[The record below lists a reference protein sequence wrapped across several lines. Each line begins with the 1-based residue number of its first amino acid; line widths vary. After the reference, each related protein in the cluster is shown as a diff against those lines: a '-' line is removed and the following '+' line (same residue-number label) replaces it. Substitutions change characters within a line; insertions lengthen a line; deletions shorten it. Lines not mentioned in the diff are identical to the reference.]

1 MAIPL
6 ALRGV
11 LGTRNFQLI
20 QTPSRTASS
29 EEGISEVTSKNA
41 CIRAVFC
48 TFLALDLQTALTS
61 LAPISLTEI
70 EGAELMSRL
79 DQKYL
84 IHRQWVPQLVG
95 AIRDDYRILEVDGA
109 RQTEYR
115 NRFIETASQSSLHEH
130 TRGRNIRFK
139 ARIRQYG
146 SNLRSFL
153 EVKEKTV
160 HGRTVKARIERDATA
175 GIERPLTPEESKFLS
190 SHYKYGDPELSEVT
204 CHFNRFTLV
213 SSDQAERI
221 TIDTDIVFRSGD
233 KEESLGELCIME
245 IKQERINRNSPL
257 LQALERFKFEYTP
270 LGRRTSMSKYVVGM
284 LLLNPNLPPRT
295 YRSVMKRVRRMREN
309 LH

>member
-1 MAIPL
+1 MAIAL

-11 LGTRNFQLI
+11 LDTRNFQLN
-20 QTPSRTASS
+20 QTPSGTASS
-29 EEGISEVTSKNA
+29 EEDISEVTGKKA

-48 TFLALDLQTALTS
+48 IFSALDLQTTLTS

-70 EGAELMSRL
+70 EEAELMNRL

-84 IHRQWVPQLVG
+84 IHREWVPQLVSV
-95 AIRDDYRILEVDGA
+95 IKDEYHILEVDGA

-115 NRFIETASQSSLHEH
+115 NRFIETASKSSLHEH

-175 GIERPLTPEESKFLS
+175 GIERPLSPEESKFLS
-190 SHYKYGDPELSEVT
+190 SHYKYEDPELSEVT

-213 SSDQAERI
+213 SNDQTERI

-233 KEESLGELCIME
+233 KEESLGEICIME

>member
-1 MAIPL
+1 MAITL
-6 ALRGV
+6 TLRGV
-11 LGTRNFQLI
+11 LGTRNFQPS
-20 QTPSRTASS
+20 QTPSGTASS
-29 EEGISEVTSKNA
+29 EEGISELTSKKA
-41 CIRAVFC
+41 CIRTVFC
-48 TFLALDLQTALTS
+48 TFPVLNLQTALTS

-84 IHRQWVPQLVG
+84 IHREWVPQLIG
-95 AIRDDYRILEVDGA
+95 AIKDEYRILEVDGA

-115 NRFIETASQSSLHEH
+115 NRFIETACQSSLHEH

-146 SNLRSFL
+146 SNMRSFL

-160 HGRTVKARIERDATA
+160 HGRTIKARIERDATA

-190 SHYKYGDPELSEVT
+190 SLYKYRDPELSEVT
-204 CHFNRFTLV
+204 CNFNRFTLV
-213 SSDQAERI
+213 SNDQAERI
-221 TIDTDIVFRSGD
+221 TVDTDIVFRSGD

-245 IKQERINRNSPL
+245 IKQERINRNSTL
-257 LQALERFKFEYTP
+257 LQALERFKFENTP

-295 YRSVMKRVRRMREN
+295 YRSVMKRLRRMREN

>member
-1 MAIPL
+1 MAITL
-6 ALRGV
+6 ALRCV
-11 LGTRNFQLI
+11 LGTRNFQPN
-20 QTPSRTASS
+20 QTPSGTASS
-29 EEGISEVTSKNA
+29 EEGVSEVTSKKA
-41 CIRAVFC
+41 CISTVFC
-48 TFLALDLQTALTS
+48 TFPVLNLQTALTS

-84 IHRQWVPQLVG
+84 IHREWVPQLVG
-95 AIRDDYRILEVDGA
+95 AIKDEYRILEVDGA

-160 HGRTVKARIERDATA
+160 HGRTIKARIERDATA
-175 GIERPLTPEESKFLS
+175 GIERPLTPEESKFLI
-190 SHYKYGDPELSEVT
+190 SHYKYGDPKLSEVT
-204 CHFNRFTLV
+204 CNFNRFTLV
-213 SSDQAERI
+213 SNDQAERI
-221 TIDTDIVFRSGD
+221 TVDTDVVFRSGK

-295 YRSVMKRVRRMREN
+295 YRSVMKRLRRMREN

>member
-1 MAIPL
+1 L
-6 ALRGV
+6 NL
-11 LGTRNFQLI
+11 
-20 QTPSRTASS
+20 
-29 EEGISEVTSKNA
+29 E
-41 CIRAVFC
+41 
-48 TFLALDLQTALTS
+48 TALTS
-61 LAPISLTEI
+61 LAPISLSEI

-84 IHRQWVPQLVG
+84 IHRDWVPQLVD
-95 AIRDDYRILEVDGA
+95 AVKDAYHILEVDGA

-115 NRFIETASQSSLHEH
+115 NRFIDTASQRSLHEH

-160 HGRTVKARIERDATA
+160 HGRTVKARIERETA
-175 GIERPLTPEESKFLS
+175 SGIEHELTPEEAQFLS

-204 CHFNRFTLV
+204 CHFHRFTLV
-213 SSDQAERI
+213 SNDQAERI
-221 TIDTDIVFRSGD
+221 TIDSDIVFSSGS
-233 KEESLGELCIME
+233 KTEALGDLCIME
-245 IKQERINRNSPL
+245 IKQQRINRNSPL
-257 LQALERFKFEYTP
+257 LQALEQFKFKYTP

>member
-1 MAIPL
+1 L
-6 ALRGV
+6 NL
-11 LGTRNFQLI
+11 
-20 QTPSRTASS
+20 
-29 EEGISEVTSKNA
+29 E
-41 CIRAVFC
+41 
-48 TFLALDLQTALTS
+48 TALAS
-61 LAPISLTEI
+61 LPPISLSEI

-84 IHRQWVPQLVG
+84 IHRDWVPQLVD
-95 AIRDDYRILEVDGA
+95 AVKDAYRILEVDGA

-115 NRFIETASQSSLHEH
+115 NRFIETASQSSLNEH

-160 HGRTVKARIERDATA
+160 HGRTVKARIERDAA
-175 GIERPLTPEESKFLS
+175 SGIERDLTPEESQFLS

-213 SSDQAERI
+213 SNDQAERI
-221 TIDTDIVFRSGD
+221 TIDSDIVFRSSN
-233 KEESLGELCIME
+233 KEEGLGDLCIME
-245 IKQERINRNSPL
+245 VKQERINRNSPL
-257 LQALERFKFEYTP
+257 LQALEHFKFEYTP

>member
-1 MAIPL
+1 MYLVHEKNLVNPKSNRPVSAPCNQSNI
-6 ALRGV
+6 GV
-11 LGTRNFQLI
+11 F
-20 QTPSRTASS
+20 RTFTTLNL
-29 EEGISEVTSKNA
+29 E
-41 CIRAVFC
+41 
-48 TFLALDLQTALTS
+48 TALAS
-61 LAPISLTEI
+61 LTPISLSEI

-84 IHRQWVPQLVG
+84 IHRDWVPQLVHEVKD
-95 AIRDDYRILEVDGA
+95 AYQVLEVDGA
-109 RQTEYR
+109 RQTLYH
-115 NRFIETASQSSLHEH
+115 NRFIETASKSSLHEH

-160 HGRTVKARIERDATA
+160 HGRTVKARIERDAA
-175 GIERPLTPEESKFLS
+175 SGIERDLTPEESQFLN

-204 CHFNRFTLV
+204 CHFNRITLV
-213 SSDQAERI
+213 SNDQTERI
-221 TIDTDIVFRSGD
+221 TIDSDIVFRSGSNL
-233 KEESLGELCIME
+233 EGLGDLCIME
-245 IKQERINRNSPL
+245 VKQERINRNSPSL
-257 LQALERFKFEYTP
+257 KALEQFKFEYTP

>member
-1 MAIPL
+1 L
-6 ALRGV
+6 LT
-11 LGTRNFQLI
+11 LNLET
-20 QTPSRTASS
+20 T
-29 EEGISEVTSKNA
+29 
-41 CIRAVFC
+41 
-48 TFLALDLQTALTS
+48 LTS
-61 LAPISLTEI
+61 LTPISLTEI

-84 IHRQWVPQLVG
+84 IHRDWVPRLIEAVKS
-95 AIRDDYRILEVDGA
+95 DYTILEVEGV

-115 NRFIETASQSSLHEH
+115 NRFIETAENNSLYAH

-160 HGRTVKARIERDATA
+160 HGRTIKARVERDASA
-175 GIERPLTPEESKFLS
+175 GIEHNLTPEEREFLKV
-190 SHYKYGDPELSEVT
+190 HYRHGDAELSGVT
-204 CHFNRFTLV
+204 CHFSRFTLV
-213 SSDQAERI
+213 SNDQAERI
-221 TIDTDIVFRSGD
+221 TIDSNIVFRSG
-233 KEESLGELCIME
+233 KQEEGLGDLCIME
-245 IKQERINRNSPL
+245 IKQKRINRNSPL
-257 LQALERFKFEYTP
+257 LQALERFKFECTP

-295 YRSVMKRVRRMREN
+295 YRSVMKRVRRLREN